1 MIVLRYEALREVLI
15 LVEFT
20 VGFED
25 TRGGAGKILGWMS
38 EDAEYCERKG
48 KESEKGEDG
57 KREGEKGGN
66 TERRKRASQ
75 AKILIDIEE
84 REEEELR
91 DALEEGADEG
101 IPPHS

>member
-1 MIVLRYEALREVLI
+1 
-15 LVEFT
+15 
-20 VGFED
+20 
-25 TRGGAGKILGWMS
+25 MS

-48 KESEKGEDG
+48 KESEKSEDR

-66 TERRKRASQ
+66 TERRTGGSQ
-75 AKILIDIEE
+75 AKILVDIEE
-84 REEEELR
+84 REKEELR